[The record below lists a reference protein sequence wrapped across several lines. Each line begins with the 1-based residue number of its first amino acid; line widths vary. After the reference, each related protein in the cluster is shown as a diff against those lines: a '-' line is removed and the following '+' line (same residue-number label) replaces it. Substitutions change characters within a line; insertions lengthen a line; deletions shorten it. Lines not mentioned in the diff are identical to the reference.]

1 VSEFKGA
8 TRQSDVDTTKASAH
22 LPGLDIDVVYRRSPD
37 GEAEQIS
44 INLQAVPSFEAFGRF
59 LETANPFAFWAEAA
73 RLAWSPWLLAA
84 RAAML
89 PLGLAPPPKAGSDVA
104 AGSPPER
111 RVE

>member
-1 VSEFKGA
+1 MSEFKGA
-8 TRQSDVDTTKASAH
+8 TRPSDVDTTKASAH
-22 LPGLDIDVVYRRSPD
+22 LPGLDIDIIHRRSPD
-37 GEAEQIS
+37 GEAEQIT

-59 LETANPFAFWAEAA
+59 LETANPFAFWVEAA

-89 PLGLAPPPKAGSDVA
+89 PLSLAPPPKAGSDVP
-104 AGSPPER
+104 AGSAPER